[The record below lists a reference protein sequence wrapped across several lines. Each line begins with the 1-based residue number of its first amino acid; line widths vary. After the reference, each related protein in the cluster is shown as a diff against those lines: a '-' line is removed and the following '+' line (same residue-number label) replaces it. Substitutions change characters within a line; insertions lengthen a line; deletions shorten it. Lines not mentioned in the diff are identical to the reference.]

1 MAWSLQ
7 WYRNS
12 VLAWLWN
19 EEAQQ
24 AVQRETPWFDMF
36 SNVNTNNVAWMDI
49 LDPVSRQR
57 QEYDQNQMRIEALNK
72 EVETWLWTRIDDVM
86 SDNDKQYYL
95 NHLSKNQ
102 YEQMLK
108 YKNEWYWFM
117 ASKALLENQ
126 YKLADTN
133 ATWLLK
139 YKDYAEKDAH
149 YNNSLL
155 TPWEAQETPT
165 SQLADWWNERYSK
178 NIQYWTNEKWEK
190 YVIRDDNNFWNR
202 LANVSFG
209 SLVNLL
215 DTGVTWMMNIMDKWQ
230 SAIWGALDRAILWY
244 DTDYDFY
251 RNSDTTL
258 INDVAQ
264 TVWSAAS
271 LALLWIWA
279 AASPWG
285 MAWITAFS
293 ATKPWGFVMD
303 LTFWNLDR
311 LVNWTLDKIDYKDYL
326 NSQSVDS
333 LANAITLWIGIW
345 LAKVGWPKLKNTK
358 IWGYASTIKWM
369 VKNWIE
375 KWIEYGKVQ
384 EWFERFKWTKNT
396 PYVDIETWETWTI
409 PEFEWYEPW
418 YRGRI
423 IGEVWEWFK
432 EWVREKMFPQQE
444 TTLSEWG
451 NTVYQGWIPWTE
463 QTSWVSEGIKTETN
477 GTQKNW
483 VVNRIWTAQLRQWN
497 KMNKSQAIK
506 FSNKY
511 GTDYGNWLAQRWF
524 NQSYENNINALLW
537 YADYTQWQKSQV
549 LWTITQRYTDPAI
562 EDMLMDAIQKA
573 EYIKSPDLWKLE
585 SLALKYQNGGVTLQD
600 ADWLRQW
607 FWYNFPL
614 RFDGTDVSGTVARNN
629 NMYTAMREF
638 LEAKAAENW
647 FPQLRELNR
656 EIAATHH
663 IIEATTRWYNGIAT
677 NDTVSLKDLVT
688 LAWAMANP
696 NAWPLFMLQQALKST
711 KIQDRILS
719 KLIKWKTNS
728 ERNQIKIDLDK
739 IKKIQ
744 DAAEQRRLLEEW
756 IAKWNLKVEE
766 ATIGLNKMLPENI
779 VTDPNSGN
787 WWGIEA
793 TSTFTMPEPVK
804 APGEIG
810 VVETYSPKVLL
821 KAMIEQLEV
830 MKLIDKTDSS
840 AMADYILK
848 NLSPEAQQRLGEIAQ
863 KLSKGR
869 MLTEEDSQV
878 VKKLAEIISKE
889 NWKGLD
895 NWEPTGYN
903 PTDLPTNQTNNGGI
917 TEWGNPW
924 WGISWGI
931 TPKPGEQINDWTN
944 WWGNSWGSWEPMNQ
958 SWTPQVTDWASQNV
972 VEVKNVDEAKQ
983 IVDWLS
989 NAKNKLITQS
999 DRSNYRTFTNND
1011 RSAILSIDSDWRIV
1025 EFIQSEN
1032 APKWASDELILHAI
1046 EQWANKVDIDYDSI
1060 WLISKFDK
1068 FWFYALSKAWYWESM
1083 KVYLAHNW
1091 DVVSDI
1097 RWKIWNYELD
1107 DRIGVKKRFDT
1118 YEQASQYRDEFIR
1131 DNVWYELKDED
1142 WWDWLKN
1149 YKNFDSNFKTNWEIK
1164 KYIDNTFKKL
1174 DSHVPVDVEEVFNKA
1189 LAMARQTYNG
1199 NKNTQDLSI
1208 VYALLSEFPKN
1219 VLWRYWRPTNI
1230 LKSAEKWFTF
1240 FHEFIHY
1247 SDYFGGKELTW
1258 NEVEL
1263 STIANQIKN
1272 KKRPKNATDIR
1283 AELIWDFAEIFKE
1296 IDKRSRHSK
1305 DVSSNKWYTED
1316 VWELFAR
1323 RWEAFYSDIQGKWL
1337 ISSYGEM
1344 YPRKLAT
1351 MFAKWLWKMNI
1362 ARANWDL
1369 YDWTLQEISNMRRKH
1384 VSFSIPWVW
1393 NIRWMKVWILRDGTV
1408 WLKNAEEF
1416 PDMEERWRHWS
1427 PAKFDKFDSS
1437 HMGEWEWNQA
1447 HGWWHYIAVNK
1458 WTAEKYAWMLW
1469 GKYWWVTFK
1478 IDNRLAKDV
1487 VDNLTPLE
1495 REAFNTFKAL
1505 RLNDYNNTDARKETK
1520 RRMTEEIETWIR
1532 DSKAMIEYW
1541 EKYLNNW
1548 ELEEKRAA
1556 AVKEMIESQKRQLKE
1571 YEEQQKEIK
1580 GINSLIKRVDT
1591 KNHLYEVEIPDPIKK
1606 DTPTWSNYLEE
1617 DYTLNQKETNK
1628 LADAID
1634 KYVEENNGNFKYTHA
1649 NSQWRFDNGKIDRA
1663 TLNDNTAFHLK
1674 REASILRN
1682 AWMIK
1687 WKNLV
1692 MDLQNL
1698 LGDKWASKFLESL
1711 GYDWIHYF
1719 WRQDGEA
1726 YVIFNDDAIDIV
1738 NYKTV

>member
-7 WYRNS
+7 WYKNS

-36 SNVNTNNVAWMDI
+36 SNVKTNNVPWMDI

-57 QEYDQNQMRIEALNK
+57 QQYDQNQMRIEALNK

-86 SDNDKQYYL
+86 SDKDKQYYL
-95 NHLSKNQ
+95 NHLNKNQ

-108 YKNEWYWFM
+108 FKNEWYWFM

-126 YKLADTN
+126 YKLADAN
-133 ATWLLK
+133 ASGLMK
-139 YKDYAEKDAH
+139 YKDYADKDV
-149 YNNSLL
+149 YY
-155 TPWEAQETPT
+155 T
-165 SQLADWWNERYSK
+165 K
-178 NIQYWTNEKWEK
+178 NANTTMSSIWDK
-190 YVIRDDNNFWNR
+190 YVANPIWK
-202 LANVSFG
+202 LANYWNNNLWYGEDAQKGNMSFADRFA
-209 SLVNLL
+209 NLTLWNIINWL
-215 DTGVTWMMNIMDKWQ
+215 DTYANAESRILNTTESWWRALYDKVVKGYDTDRDFYDKDREEHIVDEVIDAVYGAWQ
-230 SAIWGALDRAILWY
+230 SAMWGLWLIPWALPV
-244 DTDYDFY
+244 T
-251 RNSDTTL
+251 
-258 INDVAQ
+258 
-264 TVWSAAS
+264 
-271 LALLWIWA
+271 
-279 AASPWG
+279 
-285 MAWITAFS
+285 AWLS
-293 ATKPWGFVMD
+293 TKPWEVIWGITLGSLSKAID
-303 LTFWNLDR
+303 
-311 LVNWTLDKIDYKDYL
+311 WTLDNVPLVKQAYNML
-326 NSQSVDS
+326 SEDS
-333 LANAITLWIGIW
+333 RDKLSTGVAMAVVGRVAKWGKAKLDAKAEPYITTAKGMLESW
-345 LAKVGWPKLKNTK
+345 LKKAWE
-358 IWGYASTIKWM
+358 YAQ
-369 VKNWIE
+369 
-375 KWIEYGKVQ
+375 VQ
-384 EWFERFKWTKNT
+384 RWFEEFQWTKEV
-396 PYVDIETWETWTI
+396 PFVDMETWEVGTVS
-409 PEFEWYEPW
+409 EFEWFKPW
-418 YRGRI
+418 YRWRI
-423 IGEVWEWFK
+423 AKEAWEWFK
-432 EWVREKMFPQQE
+432 EGIRERMNTE
-444 TTLSEWG
+444 WTTLSEWES
-451 NTVYQGWIPWTE
+451 TVYQEWIPWRE
-463 QTSWVSEGIKTETN
+463 QTSWVSEGVKTDTN
-477 GTQKNW
+477 GTQTNW
-483 VVNRIWTAQLRQWN
+483 IVNRIWTAQLRQWN

-524 NQSYENNINALLW
+524 NQAYENNINALID

-549 LWTITQRYTDPAI
+549 LWTITQRYRDPAI
-562 EDMLMDAIQKA
+562 DDMLTDALEKA

-585 SLALKYQNGGVTLQD
+585 SLALKNEQWGLTLQD

-711 KIQDRILS
+711 KVQDRILS

-766 ATIGLNKMLPENI
+766 ATIGLNRMLPENI

-793 TSTFTMPEPVK
+793 TDTFTMPEPVK

-830 MKLIDKTDSS
+830 MNLIEKVNSS
-840 AMADYILK
+840 AIADYILK

-878 VKKLAEIISKE
+878 VQKLADVIRHQQDNIKWE
-889 NWKGLD
+889 GLD

-903 PTDLPTNQTNNGGI
+903 PTNLPTNPTNNGGI

-924 WGISWGI
+924 GGISWGGA
-931 TPKPGEQINDWTN
+931 TKAGTQINDWTN
-944 WWGNSWGSWEPMNQ
+944 WGGNSWGSWEPMSQ
-958 SWTPQVTDWASQNV
+958 SWTPQVTDWAGQNV

-1068 FWFYALSKAWYWESM
+1068 FWFYALSKAWYWENM

-1149 YKNFDSNFKTNWEIK
+1149 YKDFDNKFKTQWEIK
-1164 KYIDNTFKKL
+1164 QYIDKTFKSL
-1174 DSHVPVDVEEVFNKA
+1174 DSHVTADIEDLFNKSLA
-1189 LAMARQTYNG
+1189 LARQTYNW

-1208 VYALLSEFPKN
+1208 VYALMSELPKN
-1219 VLWRYWRPTNI
+1219 VAWRYWRPTNR
-1230 LKSAEKWFTF
+1230 LTSAKEWYTF

-1247 SDYFGGKELTW
+1247 SDYFWGKELTW

-1272 KKRPKNATDIR
+1272 KKRPKHAIDTR

-1296 IDKRSRHSK
+1296 IDKWSWHAK
-1305 DVSSNKWYTED
+1305 DVSRDKWYTED

-1323 RWEAFYSDIQGKWL
+1323 WWEAFYSDIQGKWL

-1393 NIRWMKVWILRDGTV
+1393 NIRGMKVWILKDGTV
-1408 WLKNAEEF
+1408 WLKDAEEF
-1416 PDMEERWRHWS
+1416 LNMEERWFHWS
-1427 PAKFDKFDSS
+1427 HAKFDKFDSS
-1437 HMGEWEWNQA
+1437 HMGEWEWGQA

-1458 WTAEKYAWMLW
+1458 WTAEKYAWVLW

-1478 IDNRLAKDV
+1478 IDNRLARDV
-1487 VDNLTPLE
+1487 IDNLTSLE

-1541 EKYLNNW
+1541 EKYLNSW

-1571 YEEQQKEIK
+1571 YEEQQKELK

-1591 KNHLYEVEIPDPIKK
+1591 KNHLYEVEIPDRVEK

-1617 DYTLNQKETNK
+1617 SWKLSEKEWNE
-1628 LADAID
+1628 LADMANKWGKENWWD
-1634 KYVEENNGNFKYTHA
+1634 KYFTIDSYIHQRYLNRVPNGRLFYEKLTDYLH
-1649 NSQWRFDNGKIDRA
+1649 SKKRA
-1663 TLNDNTAFHLK
+1663 S
-1674 REASILRN
+1674 E
-1682 AWMIK
+1682 
-1687 WKNLV
+1687 
-1692 MDLQNL
+1692 
-1698 LGDKWASKFLESL
+1698 FLESIW
-1711 GYDWIHYF
+1711 YDWIHYF
-1719 WRQDGEA
+1719 WRQDWEA
-1726 YVIFNDDAIDIV
+1726 YVIFWDDSIDIT
-1738 NYKTV
+1738 NHKST